1 MSNCKDISLKFM
13 LDTTAYNKLYDN
25 PLYFELSIKS
35 LGYGFSY
42 YNTEP
47 QTWELKGFG
56 AKVYDENC
64 NPVYYNHNIS
74 LPNFEIID
82 EKLKIKYV
90 SCGVNLMRYHTV
102 LDGSAHSIDFN
113 TKEGKMFEE
122 ILEYNSKLR
131 KKRPFAQH
139 YDAFIAEAAI
149 HNNCILVTDD
159 GALLEFVNRHFCDR
173 AITTEMLID
182 VIKKN
187 IDEVNH
193 E

>member
-1 MSNCKDISLKFM
+1 MRNCKDISLKFM

-25 PLYFELSIKS
+25 PLNIELAIKS
-35 LGYGFSY
+35 LEYGFSY

-187 IDEVNH
+187 IEEVNH